1 MVERLSQLAN
11 SFGKYFQPKTPA
23 QNQPSTDRPEVD
35 EATVVRDASVID
47 AVATYTLPPL
57 VHQLSTRA
65 AVTLSADNQAILQ
78 ELRQQ
83 VASKLKST
91 HTEVALT
98 LAQADPNPLHLQAY
112 KTEILRQMNQ
122 DADFANQVQRLVEQL
137 HENLPALQV
146 ALNGTKTPATEKLV
160 ADADRLSNQ
169 LFA

>member
-11 SFGKYFQPKTPA
+11 SFGKYFQAKAPA
-23 QNQPSTDRPEVD
+23 QNQTSADGTEIA

-57 VHQLSTRA
+57 VNQLSERA
-65 AVTLSADNQAILQ
+65 AIALNADNQAILQ

-83 VASKLKST
+83 VATQLQST

-122 DADFANQVQRLVEQL
+122 NADFANQVQGLVEQL
-137 HENLPALQV
+137 HADLPALQV

-169 LFA
+169 LFT